1 VAPLD
6 GVCVLDLSRILAG
19 PYCSMMLADLGADVV
34 KVERPGSGDP
44 TRSWGPPFV
53 QGESTYFLSAN
64 RGKRSICIDLGDPEG
79 IELVRTLAGRADVVI
94 ENFIPGGAER
104 MGLGYA
110 ALLERR
116 PSLVYCSVAG
126 YPDDGPDAARPGF
139 DFAIQGEGGVMSIT
153 GDPDGDPMKVGVA
166 IADITAGIYATVG
179 VLAALR
185 EATATGIGR
194 HVQVS
199 LFDAQLAWLANRA
212 SDYLVAGETPERL
225 GNAHPAIVPYESFRA
240 SDGHVI
246 VAIGTDAQY
255 GRFCREAGLDELAGD
270 PRFATNPDRVRN
282 RALLTPLIAEAIA
295 LRPVAEWLALMEGA
309 GVPGGPVRT
318 IPEVFEHAPF
328 ATTQHEHA
336 TLGPIRTVRTPIGLD
351 GTRSSATAPPP
362 VLGAHAAEILAEAGY
377 SAPEVERMLA
387 SVCRT
392 DD

>member
-1 VAPLD
+1 VAPLA
-6 GVCVLDLSRILAG
+6 GVRVLDLSRILAG
-19 PYCSMMLADLGADVV
+19 PYCSMMLADLGAEVV

-53 QGESTYFLSAN
+53 EGESTYFLSTN
-64 RGKRSICIDLGDPEG
+64 RGKRSICVDLADPEG
-79 IELVRTLAGRADVVI
+79 IELVRTLAAQADVVL

-110 ALLERR
+110 ALRERR
-116 PSLVYCSVAG
+116 PSLVYCSIAG
-126 YPDDGPDAARPGF
+126 YPEDGPDARRPGF

-185 EATATGIGR
+185 EASASGVGS

-212 SDYLVAGETPERL
+212 SDFLVAGETPVRL

-240 SDGHVI
+240 SDGYVI
-246 VAIGTDAQY
+246 VAIGTDAQFE
-255 GRFCREAGLDELAGD
+255 RFCVEASLPELLDD

-282 RALLTPLIAEAIA
+282 RAELTPVLAAAIERRS
-295 LRPVAEWLALMEGA
+295 LAEWLALMERA

-328 ATTQHEHA
+328 ATHTHEHA
-336 TLGPIRTVRTPIGLD
+336 TLGPIRTVRSPIGLD
-351 GTRSSATAPPP
+351 GTRTTADAPPP
-362 VLGAHAAEILAEAGY
+362 LLGEHAAEILAEAGY

-387 SVCRT
+387 SICRT
-392 DD
+392 GH

>member
-6 GVCVLDLSRILAG
+6 GVRVLDLSRILAG

-34 KVERPGSGDP
+34 KVERPGGGDP

-53 QGESTYFLSAN
+53 EGESTYFLSTN
-64 RGKRSICIDLGDPEG
+64 RGKRSLCVDLQDPEG
-79 IELVRTLAGRADVVI
+79 IAIVRTLAERADIVL

-104 MGLGYA
+104 MGLGYE
-110 ALLERR
+110 ALKARR
-116 PSLVYCSVAG
+116 PSIVYCSVSG
-126 YPDDGPDAARPGF
+126 YPDDGPDADRPGF

-153 GDPDGDPMKVGVA
+153 GEAGGDPMKVGVA

-185 EATATGIGR
+185 EATATGIGA

-212 SDYLVAGETPERL
+212 SDYLVGGEPPERL
-225 GNAHPAIVPYESFRA
+225 GNAHPSIVPYESFRA
-240 SDGHVI
+240 LDGYVI
-246 VAIGTDAQY
+246 VAIGTDAQFA
-255 GRFCREAGLDELAGD
+255 RFCREAELDALADD

-282 RALLTPLIAEAIA
+282 RQALTPELARTIAT
-295 LRPVAEWLALMEGA
+295 RTVSDWLELMERA

-318 IPEVFEHAPF
+318 IPEVFAHAPF
-328 ATTQHEHA
+328 ALKHHEHP

-351 GTRSSATAPPP
+351 GVRTSADAAPPL
-362 VLGAHAAEILAEAGY
+362 LGADGGAILAEAGY
-377 SAPEVERMLA
+377 SAQDVERMLA

-392 DD
+392 TR

>member
-1 VAPLD
+1 VPPLD
-6 GVCVLDLSRILAG
+6 GVRVLDLSRILAG

-34 KVERPGSGDP
+34 KVERPGGGDP

-53 QGESTYFLSAN
+53 EGESTYFLCAN
-64 RGKRSICIDLGDPEG
+64 RGKRSICIDLQDPEG
-79 IELVRTLAGRADVVI
+79 IELVRTLAARADVVI

-104 MGLGYA
+104 MGLGYQ
-110 ALLERR
+110 ALRERR

-126 YPDDGPDAARPGF
+126 YPDDGPDAGRPGF

-153 GDPDGDPMKVGVA
+153 GDPTGDPMKVGVA

-179 VLAALR
+179 ILAALR
-185 EATATGIGR
+185 EATATGVGS

-225 GNAHPAIVPYESFRA
+225 GNAHPAIVPYESYPA

-246 VAIGTDAQY
+246 VAIGTDAQFA
-255 GRFCREAGLDELAGD
+255 RFCHEAGLDWMVDD

-282 RALLTPLIAEAIA
+282 RDALSPV
-295 LRPVAEWLALMEGA
+295 LREVIGTRTVAEWLALMERA

-328 ATTQHEHA
+328 ATHTHAHA
-336 TLGPIRTVRTPIGLD
+336 TLGPIRTVRSPIGLD
-351 GTRSSATAPPP
+351 GTRVTADAPPP
-362 VLGAHAAEILAEAGY
+362 LLGAHAEEILSDAGY
-377 SAPEVERMLA
+377 TSQDVERMLG

-392 DD
+392 DH

>member
-1 VAPLD
+1 VAPLA
-6 GVCVLDLSRILAG
+6 GVRVLDLSRILAG

-34 KVERPGSGDP
+34 KVERPGGGDP

-53 QGESTYFLSAN
+53 GGESTYFLSAN
-64 RGKRSICIDLGDPEG
+64 RGKRSICVDLADPEG
-79 IELVRTLAGRADVVI
+79 IELVRTLAARADVVL

-110 ALLERR
+110 ALRERR
-116 PSLVYCSVAG
+116 PSLVYCSIAG
-126 YPDDGPDAARPGF
+126 YPEDGPDASRPGF

-185 EATATGIGR
+185 EATASGVGS

-212 SDYLVAGETPERL
+212 SDFLVAGETPVRL
-225 GNAHPAIVPYESFRA
+225 GNAHPAIVPYESFHA
-240 SDGHVI
+240 SDGYVI
-246 VAIGTDAQY
+246 VAIGTDAQFE
-255 GRFCREAGLDELAGD
+255 RFCIEASLPELLDD

-282 RALLTPLIAEAIA
+282 RAELTPVLAAAIER
-295 LRPVAEWLALMEGA
+295 RPLAEWLALMQRA

-328 ATTQHEHA
+328 ATHTHEHA
-336 TLGPIRTVRTPIGLD
+336 KLGPIRTVRSPIGLD
-351 GTRSSATAPPP
+351 GTRTTADAAPPL
-362 VLGAHAAEILAEAGY
+362 LGEHAAEILAEAGY
-377 SAPEVERMLA
+377 SAPEVERML
-387 SVCRT
+387 SSICRT
-392 DD
+392 GQ

>member
-1 VAPLD
+1 VAPLA
-6 GVCVLDLSRILAG
+6 GVRVLDLSRILAG

-34 KVERPGSGDP
+34 KVERPGGGDP

-53 QGESTYFLSAN
+53 EGESTYFLSTN
-64 RGKRSICIDLGDPEG
+64 RGKRSICVDLADPEG
-79 IELVRTLAGRADVVI
+79 IELVRTLAAQADVVL

-110 ALLERR
+110 ALRERR
-116 PSLVYCSVAG
+116 PSLVYCSIAG
-126 YPDDGPDAARPGF
+126 YPEDGPDASRPGF

-185 EATATGIGR
+185 EASASGVGS

-212 SDYLVAGETPERL
+212 SDFLVAGETPVRL

-240 SDGHVI
+240 SDGYVI
-246 VAIGTDAQY
+246 VAIGTDAQFE
-255 GRFCREAGLDELAGD
+255 RFCIEASLPELLDD

-282 RALLTPLIAEAIA
+282 RAELTPVLAAAIER
-295 LRPVAEWLALMEGA
+295 RPLAEWLALMERA

-328 ATTQHEHA
+328 ATHTHEHA
-336 TLGPIRTVRTPIGLD
+336 TLGPIRTVRSPIGLD
-351 GTRSSATAPPP
+351 GTRTTADAPPP
-362 VLGAHAAEILAEAGY
+362 LLGEHAAEILAEAGY

-387 SVCRT
+387 SICRT
-392 DD
+392 VI